1 MLSGIVH
8 ALQSGERWIDC
19 TDVHGLKK
27 TLYDRFVRLS
37 ERCIW
42 ENISSALAGSR
53 DTPDRLFID
62 SSCLKVHRCAGG
74 GNVWPAP
81 SAGSFG
87 DPVLGSL
94 RQRIRSQGRTLA
106 KMEIRASYAS

>member
-19 TDVHGLKK
+19 TDVHGPKK
-27 TLYDRFVRLS
+27 TLYNRFVRLS

-42 ENISSALAGSR
+42 ENIFSALAGSG

-62 SSCLKVHRCAGG
+62 SNCLKVHRCAGG
-74 GNVWPAP
+74 GNVWSAP

-87 DPVLGSL
+87 YPALGRL
-94 RQRIRSQGRTLA
+94 RQPIRSQGRTLA
-106 KMEIRASYAS
+106 KMKIRASYVS